1 MSEQKK
7 ILVVDNYDSFTWN
20 LVHYLEEIGAST
32 QVIRNDDLTASEA
45 LALKPDGIVLSPG
58 PCTPNEAGIC
68 VELVQ
73 QAPHD
78 LPILG
83 VCLGHQSIGAAE
95 GGNIITAKE
104 IRHGK
109 LSDIRH
115 ENGPLF
121 KGLPDTYRVVR
132 YHSLAIKPEDLPET
146 LIADAFTEDGEIM
159 AVRHV
164 SRPVF
169 GVQFHPESIL
179 TEHGHAL
186 LKNFLDIDQAVA
198 IA

>member
-1 MSEQKK
+1 MSGAKQ
-7 ILVVDNYDSFTWN
+7 ILVIDNYDSFTWN
-20 LVHYLEEIGAST
+20 LVHYLEEIGART
-32 QVIRNDDLTASEA
+32 QVIRNDDVSSAEA
-45 LALKPDGIVLSPG
+45 LALNPDGIVLSPG

-68 VELVQ
+68 VDVVQ
-73 QAPHD
+73 QAPVD

-95 GGNIITAKE
+95 GGNIITAQE

-109 LSDIRH
+109 ISQIRH

-121 KGLPDTYRVVR
+121 NGLPETYDVVR
-132 YHSLAIKPEDLPET
+132 YHSLSIKPDDLPGT
-146 LIADAFTEDGEIM
+146 LIADAFTADGEIM
-159 AVRHV
+159 AVRHTT
-164 SRPVF
+164 RPVF

-186 LKNFLDIDQAVA
+186 LKNWLDL
-198 IA
+198 

>member
-1 MSEQKK
+1 MTRKN

-32 QVIRNDDLTASEA
+32 TVVRNDEITVDEA
-45 LALKPDGIVLSPG
+45 LARGVDGIVLSPG
-58 PCTPNEAGIC
+58 PCTPKEAGIC

-73 QAPHD
+73 RAPED

-95 GGNIITAKE
+95 GGEIITAQE

-109 LSDIRH
+109 ISPIRH

-121 KGLPDTYRVVR
+121 KDLPESFDVVR
-132 YHSLAIKPEDLPET
+132 YHSLSIRTEDLPDT
-146 LIADAFTEDGEIM
+146 LIADAFTADGEIM

-186 LKNFLDIDQAVA
+186 LRNFLEA
-198 IA
+198 

>member
-1 MSEQKK
+1 MSDKKK

-32 QVIRNDDLTASEA
+32 QVIRNDDLTATEA

-58 PCTPNEAGIC
+58 PCTPKEAGIC

-73 QAPHD
+73 KAPAD

-95 GGNIITAKE
+95 GGKIITAKE

-109 LSDIRH
+109 LSDLRH
-115 ENGPLF
+115 KQGPLF
-121 KGLPDTYRVVR
+121 KDLPESFRIVR

-186 LKNFLDIDQAVA
+186 LKNFLDIG
-198 IA
+198 

>member
-1 MSEQKK
+1 MSKPS

-20 LVHYLEEIGAST
+20 LVHYLEEIGAGT
-32 QVIRNDDLTASEA
+32 TVIRNDELSVDEV
-45 LALKPDGIVLSPG
+45 LARGDDGLVLSPG

-73 QAPHD
+73 RAPAA

-83 VCLGHQSIGAAE
+83 VCLGHQSIGQAE
-95 GGNIITAKE
+95 GGKIITSQE

-109 LSDIRH
+109 ISKVQH

-121 KGLPDTYRVVR
+121 QDLPPQFDVVR
-132 YHSLAIKPEDLPET
+132 YHSLSIRAEDLPET
-146 LIADAFTEDGEIM
+146 LIADSFTEDGEIM
-159 AVRHV
+159 SVRHV
-164 SRPVF
+164 SRPVY

-186 LKNFLDIDQAVA
+186 LKNFLQSVSGREL
-198 IA
+198 

>member
-1 MSEQKK
+1 MTEAKR
-7 ILVVDNYDSFTWN
+7 ILIVDNYDSFTWN
-20 LVHYLEEIGAST
+20 LVHYLEEIGART
-32 QVIRNDDLTASEA
+32 QVIRNDELTADEA

-73 QAPHD
+73 KAPDD

-95 GGNIITAKE
+95 GTEIVTAQE

-109 LSDIRH
+109 ISQIRH
-115 ENGPLF
+115 DGGPLF
-121 KGLPDTYRVVR
+121 QGLPETYDVVR
-132 YHSLAIKPEDLPET
+132 YHSLSIAPQDLPET
-146 LIADAFTEDGEIM
+146 LIADAFTADGEIM
-159 AVRHV
+159 AVRHA

-186 LKNFLDIDQAVA
+186 LRNFLNAF
-198 IA
+198 